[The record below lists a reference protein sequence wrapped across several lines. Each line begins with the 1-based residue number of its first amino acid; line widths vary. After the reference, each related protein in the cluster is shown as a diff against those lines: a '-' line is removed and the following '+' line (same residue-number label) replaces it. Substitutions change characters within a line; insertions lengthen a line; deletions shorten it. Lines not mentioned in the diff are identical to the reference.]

1 MEGGK
6 EGNIPPT
13 DDTDGHGNFSL
24 PKLNKIVEK
33 LFFWGNKNTPSL
45 MAIKIYK
52 NQVEF
57 LLCS

>member
-24 PKLNKIVEK
+24 QKLNKIVENYSK
-33 LFFWGNKNTPSL
+33 LL
-45 MAIKIYK
+45 MDI
-52 NQVEF
+52 F
-57 LLCS
+57 